1 MIPDIATTADSAFSV
16 AHRKASKEAFA
27 YAEAKKS
34 RMISAGKDCSGK
46 LEAAMELI
54 EKGQVDD
61 AEALVYT
68 ALEEATGE
76 GLYNEAQIN
85 TLGYDYFRREESI
98 MAIVLLRFNTLR
110 FTMSANA
117 FDSIGEANLE
127 NGNKEL
133 AIENY
138 EKSLE
143 LDPQNNNAREM
154 LKTLK

>member
-110 FTMSANA
+110 FTCQPMLLTAS
-117 FDSIGEANLE
+117 GKQTWRMGTKNLQLRITR
-127 NGNKEL
+127 NRWNSTRRTTMP
-133 AIENY
+133 
-138 EKSLE
+138 EKC
-143 LDPQNNNAREM
+143 
-154 LKTLK
+154 